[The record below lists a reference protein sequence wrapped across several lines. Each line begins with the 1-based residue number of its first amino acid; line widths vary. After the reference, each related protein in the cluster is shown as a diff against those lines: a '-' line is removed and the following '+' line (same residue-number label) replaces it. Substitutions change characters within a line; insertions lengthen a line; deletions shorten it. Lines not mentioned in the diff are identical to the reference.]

1 MTIYFEKGRWKE
13 GKTLGRR
20 EGQGGEKKKDENNDI
35 FLTPEFNVAF
45 LHLARHGSLNIVF
58 FKKMSK
64 SFQSLV
70 LYQYPVLITKN
81 FTSATDFL
89 LSTPHFLSPLLLHSF
104 CPPVSVS

>member
-1 MTIYFEKGRWKE
+1 MKKEDGRKERHWGGEKGR
-13 GKTLGRR
+13 
-20 EGQGGEKKKDENNDI
+20 GGEKKKDENNDI
-35 FLTPEFNVAF
+35 FLTPEFNVVF